1 MPGQTMEAEE
11 AGHPLE
17 RAREMSGSIGLDMS
31 IGQPEFER
39 NRRVRSDSFALF
51 ERAEQGLCFP
61 VASEEHRRRIG
72 RVGSIS
78 VLPAGMVQQGDAI
91 SLFAKEIGRRQSRQA
106 GA

>member
-1 MPGQTMEAEE
+1 MEAKE

-17 RAREMSGSIGLDMS
+17 RAWEMSGLIGLDMS
-31 IGQPEFER
+31 IRQPEFKR
-39 NRRVRSDSFALF
+39 NRRVRSDSFVLF

-61 VASEEHRRRIG
+61 VASEEHRRCVE

-78 VLPAGMVQQGDAI
+78 VLPVGVVQQGDAI
-91 SLFAKEIGRRQSRQA
+91 SLFAKGIGRRQSRQA